1 MLHESGGR
9 TWHRSAARGQDALI
23 GFECQERQIPTDKC
37 SWGVRPAAKTGVEG
51 QTGLAIG
58 ALMEMLLVMATREVH
73 QR

>member
-9 TWHRSAARGQDALI
+9 TWHRSAARGQHALI
-23 GFECQERQIPTDKC
+23 GVECQERQIPTDKC
-37 SWGVRPAAKTGVEG
+37 SWGGQACYKDRCRG

-58 ALMEMLLVMATREVH
+58 ALKEMFLVMATREVQ

>member
-9 TWHRSAARGQDALI
+9 TWHRSAARGQHALI
-23 GFECQERQIPTDKC
+23 GFECQERQIQLT
-37 SWGVRPAAKTGVEG
+37 SAAGGQACYKNRCRG

-58 ALMEMLLVMATREVH
+58 ALMVMLLVMATREVQ